1 MLFHSKGKRLNEQ
14 IIFED
19 KTIKNSH
26 ETKFLGIWL
35 NDNLSWESH
44 IRQLTIKI
52 KRNIILL
59 RKSKNFLRKNAMLP
73 IYYGHIHSHLKYG
86 ILLWG
91 SMINQSQFARI
102 QKMQDTAVKLID
114 NNKDI
119 EATYSKHG
127 ILKLKRVLTV
137 EQQKFAYRLINN
149 LLPVNLSKLAK
160 SNHKGTTLHKTHAYN
175 MRSKTE
181 PNLPPTKSHHYH
193 NSFLHQSIKAFGTLP
208 LEIKNKTNLFVFS
221 RSIKHLTNT
230 F

>member
-1 MLFHSKGKRLNEQ
+1 MLFHPKGKRLNEQ

-19 KTIKNSH
+19 KTIKNCH

-35 NDNLSWESH
+35 NDNLSWKSH

-91 SMINQSQFARI
+91 SMINQSQFTRI
-102 QKMQDTAVKLID
+102 QKMQDIAVKLID

-119 EATYSKHG
+119 KATYSKHG

-160 SNHKGTTLHKTHAYN
+160 TDHKGYN
-175 MRSKTE
+175 LVQNPCIQHEVKDRTNSTPYQE
-181 PNLPPTKSHHYH
+181 P
-193 NSFLHQSIKAFGTLP
+193 P
-208 LEIKNKTNLFVFS
+208 LS
-221 RSIKHLTNT
+221 
-230 F
+230 